1 MSAHHFGPPFAVP
14 SALRRALCRC
24 SNLRL
29 CHTSRA
35 RTLDLVR
42 NLHIPGVLLCHWEL
56 DLPNGCS
63 GGSLPPSGIRLAR
76 DDLDSCRFCAE
87 LRAELNGLGM
97 PALGSRAV
105 GAGIDPA
112 RVRTACRHQASA
124 SAGADAR
131 QELTDLLVKRAAT
144 LDVRRMLG
152 RAVVANE
159 PERPE
164 REVNKSYSL

>member
-1 MSAHHFGPPFAVP
+1 MSQ
-14 SALRRALCRC
+14 S
-24 SNLRL
+24 
-29 CHTSRA
+29 
-35 RTLDLVR
+35 D
-42 NLHIPGVLLCHWEL
+42 
-56 DLPNGCS
+56 GCS

-112 RVRTACRHQASA
+112 QVQTACSRQASA
-124 SAGADAR
+124 SAVNDAR
-131 QELTDLLVKRAAT
+131 QELTELLVRRAAA
-144 LDVRRMLG
+144 LDVLRML
-152 RAVVANE
+152 RRPEVAAE
-159 PERPE
+159 PERPK

>member
-1 MSAHHFGPPFAVP
+1 MRTASAPCVVPP
-14 SALRRALCRC
+14 ALSRALCRC

-35 RTLDLVR
+35 RTLDPVR

-56 DLPNGCS
+56 DLPIGCS

-87 LRAELNGLGM
+87 LRAELSGLGM
-97 PALGSRAV
+97 PALSSRAA

-112 RVRTACRHQASA
+112 RVRTACSRQASE
-124 SAGADAR
+124 SAGTDAR
-131 QELTDLLVKRAAT
+131 HKLTELLVKRAAA
-144 LDVRRMLG
+144 LDVLRMLG
-152 RAVVANE
+152 RAEASTDPVY
-159 PERPE
+159 PK
-164 REVNKSYSL
+164 REVNKSYLL